1 MCACACGGEK
11 WNGGKSAAEGGGGG
25 VARGEG
31 DCSTVLARI
40 SVGQQCGHAA
50 S

>member
-1 MCACACGGEK
+1 M
-11 WNGGKSAAEGGGGG
+11 EGNQLQKEP
-25 VARGEG
+25 VKKKKKKNEY
-31 DCSTVLARI
+31 STVLARI

>member
-1 MCACACGGEK
+1 M
-11 WNGGKSAAEGGGGG
+11 EGNQLQKEP
-25 VARGEG
+25 VKKKKKNEY
-31 DCSTVLARI
+31 STVLARI